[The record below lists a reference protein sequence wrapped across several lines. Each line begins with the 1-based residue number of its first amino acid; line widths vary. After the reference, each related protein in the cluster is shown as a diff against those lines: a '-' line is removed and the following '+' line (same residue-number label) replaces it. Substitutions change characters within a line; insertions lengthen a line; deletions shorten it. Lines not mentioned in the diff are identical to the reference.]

1 MATWCDTARVFELT
15 AITVTDPQLLI
26 AQGVIET
33 FVDVDPADPGDIS
46 DRDRERLAKALAY
59 QAGWMFSPTEVKIDQ
74 FTHTDVSQLSQDGMS
89 TTYAHPDAAELA
101 PLAKRNIDMLS
112 WNASGPVG
120 GGRRRRGYEDWDA
133 VRDAVL
139 ADEVQTQ
146 PWVFEA
152 PGL

>member
-1 MATWCDTARVFELT
+1 MATWCDAARVTELT
-15 AITVTDPQLLI
+15 AITVDSAQLLR

-59 QAGWMFSPTEVKIDQ
+59 QAGWMFERIDS
-74 FTHTDVSQLSQDGMS
+74 FTHTDVSQLSQDGLS
-89 TTYAHPDAAELA
+89 VTYAHPDADELA
-101 PLAKRNIDMLS
+101 PLASRNIDRLS
-112 WNASGPVG
+112 WNQSGPAG
-120 GGRRRRGYEDWDA
+120 GARVRRGYADWDA

-139 ADEVQTQ
+139 RDEEQTQ

>member
-1 MATWCDTARVFELT
+1 VATWCDEARVLELT
-15 AITVTDPQLLI
+15 AITVSSAQLLR

-59 QAGWMFSPTEVKIDQ
+59 QAGWMFEKIDA
-74 FTHTDVSQLSQDGMS
+74 FTHTDVTQVSQDGLS
-89 TTYAHPDAAELA
+89 FTYAHPDAAELA

-120 GGRRRRGYEDWDA
+120 GGRTRRPYEDWNA

-139 ADEVQTQ
+139 ADEEQTQ

-152 PGL
+152 PGV

>member
-1 MATWCDTARVFELT
+1 MATWCDAARVLELT
-15 AITVTDPQLLI
+15 AIVVTNPQLLI

-89 TTYAHPDAAELA
+89 TVYAHPDAAELA

-120 GGRRRRGYEDWDA
+120 GGRRRRGYADWDA